1 MTELAPDPELLPQ
14 EGEPTVLH
22 SFLEYYRSV
31 FLRKA
36 DGLTDAEARVTIPPS
51 ELSILGLVRH
61 MAEVERGWFGRCIG
75 GVSEADAPPIFYDA
89 ETNIDGDFDDVDPAT
104 VDADMATWRAEI
116 ARSDEMLA
124 QVDLDDIRHHDR
136 WDEDLDVRWVMVH
149 MIEEYARHNGHAD
162 LLREAIDGITGD

>member
-1 MTELAPDPELLPQ
+1 MTRIDPPLIAAERESLIAW
-14 EGEPTVLH
+14 
-22 SFLEYYRSV
+22 LEYHRET
-31 FLRKA
+31 LAMKC
-36 DGLTDAEARVTIPPS
+36 DGLTAEQLCQRSVPTTTMTLI
-51 ELSILGLVRH
+51 GLVRH

-104 VDADMATWRAEI
+104 VDGDMATWRAEI

-124 QVDLDDIRHHDR
+124 EVDLDDVRHHDR
-136 WDEDLDVRWVMVH
+136 WDEDLDVRWVVVH

-162 LLREAIDGITGD
+162 LLREAIDGTTGE